1 MAMYNCILYIYI
13 YMAHTYIYTKDIFV
27 FVIFLSN
34 MLTCVYLGS
43 PIRKGHGHG
52 NAIFIRI
59 DVSFWSVRD
68 FTNQLF

>member
-1 MAMYNCILYIYI
+1 MAMYNCILYIYDT
-13 YMAHTYIYTKDIFV
+13 HTHIYIYKDIFV

-52 NAIFIRI
+52 NAIFLRI